1 MTICLKDHASCPGY
15 YRDTLY
21 KRLVLECRC
30 PCHGSE
36 DPTNLGGTRDMY
48 KVIQLELS
56 DDLKNHGFSRIAI
69 EADTLVI
76 IYNGTSIRTDIEQS
90 WNKTIEG
97 FKKYS
102 KDLIPKKETLQG
114 VISFIS
120 EKWLDLSDERR
131 KRAEELWEKDQA
143 NAVEERARREK
154 QKRQQEQKQQ
164 YQHRGVC
171 KFLRFSQKKITAAI
185 PLV

>member
-1 MTICLKDHASCPGY
+1 
-15 YRDTLY
+15 
-21 KRLVLECRC
+21 
-30 PCHGSE
+30 
-36 DPTNLGGTRDMY
+36 MY
-48 KVIQLELS
+48 KVIDLELS
-56 DDLKNHGFSRIAI
+56 NHLKNHGFSRIAI

-76 IYNGTSIRTDIEQS
+76 VYNGTSIRCDIEQS

-120 EKWLDLSDERR
+120 EKWLDLSDEQR
-131 KRAEELWEKDQA
+131 KRAEEHWEKDQA
-143 NAVEERARREK
+143 NAVEERARREEE

-164 YQHRGVC
+164 DQQQEEQRQQQQDSSSLLSLPPNTNPVEYV
-171 KFLRFSQKKITAAI
+171 FLRFSQK
-185 PLV
+185 